1 MPSKAKNDF
10 FTSTLNSLADLPRA
24 PNTGKPKSTVSKS
37 FQARHRKNSHNHC
50 GPQIRVGAWDRPLVL
65 GLVSGDVSPPEVSAR
80 SRLDQ
85 LSRVLVPA
93 SNGAIVM
100 QKYLYKHSDDGT
112 LVLWDIFDSCRRLR
126 GHSESFLRKKISLG
140 PSHKEIPVGCLAPS
154 KLNKIGEVPGS
165 SH

>member
-1 MPSKAKNDF
+1 M
-10 FTSTLNSLADLPRA
+10 
-24 PNTGKPKSTVSKS
+24 
-37 FQARHRKNSHNHC
+37 
-50 GPQIRVGAWDRPLVL
+50 
-65 GLVSGDVSPPEVSAR
+65 SGDVSPPEVGAR